1 MKLSWNRKYTT
12 IAVYVAL
19 VLLAASFIVF
29 FFLNNNDFGR
39 YVKKLFSAV
48 SPLLYGVIIAYLLNP
63 IVVLFD
69 KKVFVFLDKKTGKRR
84 LRRGLSVAA
93 TMMIFLLFISL
104 IISALAPQL
113 IASISELQSKFGG
126 YVATAKK
133 WLAQVGTSSPFLGD
147 IVSALNSYIDKFLD
161 KTEEIV
167 TVVMPWLGSFA
178 TSLLNALKNALIGI
192 VFAIFILCGKERIG
206 AVTNKLLRAYLS
218 DNRRTGLIS
227 AVKKA
232 DKSFGGYI
240 KGTILDAIF
249 VGIVNFIFLG
259 LIGAPFYP
267 LISVVLGITNMVPIF
282 GPWMGSIP
290 CALIL
295 LIASPSKVIPFILFT
310 IVFQG
315 IDGNVIAPKL
325 IGSNTGMPSEWV
337 VIAITVMSGFF
348 GAAGMII
355 GVPTFAVAYTLI
367 CDKIN
372 AKLAKKGYSSDD
384 VDYCEGRA
392 KEIMLEAAEEEARPK
407 EKKLLGFIRKRRKK
421 PDTKDNAVTDGS
433 ENIPNAGAKNPPT
446 DDKQ

>member
-147 IVSALNSYIDKFLD
+147 IDRK
-161 KTEEIV
+161 
-167 TVVMPWLGSFA
+167 
-178 TSLLNALKNALIGI
+178 
-192 VFAIFILCGKERIG
+192 
-206 AVTNKLLRAYLS
+206 
-218 DNRRTGLIS
+218 
-227 AVKKA
+227 
-232 DKSFGGYI
+232 
-240 KGTILDAIF
+240 
-249 VGIVNFIFLG
+249 
-259 LIGAPFYP
+259 
-267 LISVVLGITNMVPIF
+267 SVV
-282 GPWMGSIP
+282 
-290 CALIL
+290 
-295 LIASPSKVIPFILFT
+295 
-310 IVFQG
+310 
-315 IDGNVIAPKL
+315 
-325 IGSNTGMPSEWV
+325 
-337 VIAITVMSGFF
+337 
-348 GAAGMII
+348 
-355 GVPTFAVAYTLI
+355 
-367 CDKIN
+367 
-372 AKLAKKGYSSDD
+372 
-384 VDYCEGRA
+384 
-392 KEIMLEAAEEEARPK
+392 
-407 EKKLLGFIRKRRKK
+407 
-421 PDTKDNAVTDGS
+421 
-433 ENIPNAGAKNPPT
+433 
-446 DDKQ
+446 

>member
-161 KTEEIV
+161 KNHKQKFFRCQSK
-167 TVVMPWLGSFA
+167 WRLFQ
-178 TSLLNALKNALIGI
+178 
-192 VFAIFILCGKERIG
+192 
-206 AVTNKLLRAYLS
+206 
-218 DNRRTGLIS
+218 
-227 AVKKA
+227 
-232 DKSFGGYI
+232 
-240 KGTILDAIF
+240 
-249 VGIVNFIFLG
+249 
-259 LIGAPFYP
+259 FYP
-267 LISVVLGITNMVPIF
+267 FFCLLVLI
-282 GPWMGSIP
+282 
-290 CALIL
+290 
-295 LIASPSKVIPFILFT
+295 KV
-310 IVFQG
+310 
-315 IDGNVIAPKL
+315 D
-325 IGSNTGMPSEWV
+325 
-337 VIAITVMSGFF
+337 
-348 GAAGMII
+348 
-355 GVPTFAVAYTLI
+355 
-367 CDKIN
+367 
-372 AKLAKKGYSSDD
+372 
-384 VDYCEGRA
+384 
-392 KEIMLEAAEEEARPK
+392 
-407 EKKLLGFIRKRRKK
+407 
-421 PDTKDNAVTDGS
+421 
-433 ENIPNAGAKNPPT
+433 
-446 DDKQ
+446 

>member
-1 MKLSWNRKYTT
+1 M
-12 IAVYVAL
+12 
-19 VLLAASFIVF
+19 
-29 FFLNNNDFGR
+29 
-39 YVKKLFSAV
+39 
-48 SPLLYGVIIAYLLNP
+48 
-63 IVVLFD
+63 
-69 KKVFVFLDKKTGKRR
+69 
-84 LRRGLSVAA
+84 
-93 TMMIFLLFISL
+93 
-104 IISALAPQL
+104 
-113 IASISELQSKFGG
+113 
-126 YVATAKK
+126 
-133 WLAQVGTSSPFLGD
+133 
-147 IVSALNSYIDKFLD
+147 
-161 KTEEIV
+161 
-167 TVVMPWLGSFA
+167 
-178 TSLLNALKNALIGI
+178 
-192 VFAIFILCGKERIG
+192 
-206 AVTNKLLRAYLS
+206 
-218 DNRRTGLIS
+218 
-227 AVKKA
+227 
-232 DKSFGGYI
+232 
-240 KGTILDAIF
+240 
-249 VGIVNFIFLG
+249 NFIFLG

-295 LIASPSKVIPFILFT
+295 LIASPSTVIPFILFT

-367 CDKIN
+367 GDKIN

-407 EKKLLGFIRKRRKK
+407 ETKLLGVIRKRRKK

-433 ENIPNAGAKNPPT
+433 ENIPNTGAENPPT